1 MDILEQFLHNIS
13 YKFPKGYPDLSN
25 QNDFSLLE
33 NELKKIG
40 IDLTELETDSHFNLR
55 KQQRGIAADIT
66 NLNQQMVGDK
76 DVKEVKQQLIEK
88 IEEEFG
94 KRLSY
99 LENLKTLPISFTST
113 VVYKIVKP
121 ILLSNGVKYDLM
133 LKAQST
139 VGDTDV
145 ETSHAGTFYYI
156 IIDDDKLFTIK
167 VGNKETDNDLIKKTQ
182 SHQQQKNRKIKPV
195 KILTFADFEYIIPLD
210 ETPQEVNLIDP
221 TTLPYSIK
229 ASYRVGSNFTHKDY
243 GTGKVVAAASAGT
256 RSGEP
261 DSRGMVEWIEVD
273 FGKPY
278 VAGGQLKKT
287 RIIKNVYTSLS
298 PDLDIEAAE

>member
-1 MDILEQFLHNIS
+1 MEALKQFLYNIA
-13 YKFPKGYPDLSN
+13 YKFPKGYPDISDPKDILI
-25 QNDFSLLE
+25 LE

-40 IDLTELETDSHFNLR
+40 IDLNELETDSHFNLR
-55 KQQRGIAADIT
+55 KQQRGIASDIT

-99 LENLKTLPISFTST
+99 LENLKTLPVSFTNT
-113 VVYKIVKP
+113 IVYKIMKP
-121 ILLSNGVKYDLM
+121 VLSSNGVKYDLM

-145 ETSHAGTFYYI
+145 ETSHVGTFYYI
-156 IIDDDKLFTIK
+156 IIDNDKLFTIK
-167 VGNKETDNDLIKKTQ
+167 VGNKETDNDLIQKTQ

-195 KILTFADFEYIIPLD
+195 KILTFADFEYVIPLD
-210 ETPQEVNLIDP
+210 EKTQEVNLIDP

-243 GTGKVVAAASAGT
+243 GTGKVVAAASSGT

-261 DSRGMVEWIEVD
+261 DSRGVVEWVEVD

-278 VAGGQLKKT
+278 VSGGQFKKT